1 MTELTLVQMPISAA
15 SETSARKRLTTI
27 RTARGICCTPGR
39 GGGGPGLRWRQIAAP
54 KQNIENAISMLAS
67 ARISHSGSSPV
78 SRARAPMPLASAN
91 SPVRTQAA

>member
-1 MTELTLVQMPISAA
+1 MPTSAA
-15 SETSARKRLTTI
+15 SEISARNAFTLI
-27 RTARGICCTPGR
+27 STARGIRRTSGI

-54 KQNIENAISMLAS
+54 KQNIENAISTLAS
-67 ARISHSGSSPV
+67 AWISHSGNSPV